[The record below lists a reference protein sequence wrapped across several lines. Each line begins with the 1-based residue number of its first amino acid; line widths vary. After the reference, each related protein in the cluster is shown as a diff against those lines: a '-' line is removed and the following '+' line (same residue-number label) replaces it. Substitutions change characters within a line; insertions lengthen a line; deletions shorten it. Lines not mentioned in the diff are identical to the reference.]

1 MEERTM
7 LDLGQR
13 LRERSIDLAKQIH
26 QLSKSPGTEDY
37 GLTEEMRRCSIILAS
52 QAAESASCAKRSER
66 LSHLNLARRSLFEL
80 DIQARVA
87 IKLRVLDAPERLIEE
102 IASIDSLI
110 ARQMQLLR
118 EQRSRDLPHGLP
130 NPIETAAQANHS

>member
-1 MEERTM
+1 MH
-7 LDLGQR
+7 DLGQR

-37 GLTEEMRRCSIILAS
+37 GLTEEMRRRSIILAS

-87 IKLRVLDAPERLIEE
+87 IKLQVLDAPKHLIEE
-102 IASIDSLI
+102 IAFIDSLI

-118 EQRSRDLPHGLP
+118 EQRSRDLPRHLP
-130 NPIETAAQANHS
+130 SPTEKTAPATES